1 MPLQG
6 NPAAWRAGSRISE
19 IYRALASNDL
29 GVHTSGRCST
39 CDPTYRELRSR
50 LGSKPFIYRSGGVE
64 MPPGVDRGRRLR
76 NEVFEVHEH
85 MVGKS
90 WLRDADGDVGCGG
103 CDNGECCGSCPCC
116 PSEAPEAPA
125 EAPEPAPAPAPVSDL
140 ALHAERFYGEVQ
152 KRRAFARV
160 RKLECLDSM
169 RIIID
174 GVKALRQGV
183 PVEALLASIDAALS
197 SESRAQLVNYRP
209 EREHLQPEAPEGYDY
224 ATFAPRPSEFAHA
237 TSAYVDALIAAG
249 TLVWLHGP
257 AGTGKSSAAKYA
269 ARRHAER
276 RGLTGEK
283 TEGRTYF
290 EVNCSGAM
298 VSAVKGR
305 DTIHGKAI
313 ADFMLAYEHGG
324 TICLE
329 EFDGAHPSLGTFIGT
344 ALAATDGF
352 VNDIMGRWVERH
364 QDFRCI
370 VTANSLGYGDA
381 KFKRNDLDAATKDRF
396 RVGRVYTGLDMA
408 LERTI
413 FNSLLEV

>member
-1 MPLQG
+1 
-6 NPAAWRAGSRISE
+6 
-19 IYRALASNDL
+19 
-29 GVHTSGRCST
+29 
-39 CDPTYRELRSR
+39 LRR
-50 LGSKPFIYRSGGVE
+50 
-64 MPPGVDRGRRLR
+64 
-76 NEVFEVHEH
+76 
-85 MVGKS
+85 
-90 WLRDADGDVGCGG
+90 
-103 CDNGECCGSCPCC
+103 
-116 PSEAPEAPA
+116 
-125 EAPEPAPAPAPVSDL
+125 
-140 ALHAERFYGEVQ
+140 
-152 KRRAFARV
+152 
-160 RKLECLDSM
+160 
-169 RIIID
+169 
-174 GVKALRQGV
+174 
-183 PVEALLASIDAALS
+183 
-197 SESRAQLVNYRP
+197 
-209 EREHLQPEAPEGYDY
+209 
-224 ATFAPRPSEFAHA
+224 
-237 TSAYVDALIAAG
+237 
-249 TLVWLHGP
+249 
-257 AGTGKSSAAKYA
+257 
-269 ARRHAER
+269 AER